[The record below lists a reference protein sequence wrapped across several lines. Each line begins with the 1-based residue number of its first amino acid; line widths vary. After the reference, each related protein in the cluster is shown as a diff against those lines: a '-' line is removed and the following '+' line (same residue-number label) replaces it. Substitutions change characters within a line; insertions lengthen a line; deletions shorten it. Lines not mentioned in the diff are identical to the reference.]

1 VDEAHPTPGRRRNM
15 QAIRRRD
22 TRPELALRRALHAAG
37 YRYRCDYR
45 IDVVGGRARPD
56 IAFTRA
62 KVAVF
67 VDGCFWHSCPEH
79 GRTPQANPDYWAPK
93 LERNRDRDRAN
104 TRALEAA
111 GWLVLRIW
119 EHTDVSDAV
128 AIVRR
133 ILPAAAAH
141 DVPTSMRCPSTE

>member
-1 VDEAHPTPGRRRNM
+1 M

-22 TRPELALRRALHAAG
+22 TRPELALRKALHAAG

-45 IDVVGGRARPD
+45 IDVEGMRARPD

-79 GRTPQANPDYWAPK
+79 GRTPRANPDYWAPK
-93 LERNRDRDRAN
+93 LERNRARDRAN
-104 TRALEAA
+104 TRTLETA

-119 EHTDVSDAV
+119 EHTDVSDAL

-133 ILPAAAAH
+133 ALPAAAEH